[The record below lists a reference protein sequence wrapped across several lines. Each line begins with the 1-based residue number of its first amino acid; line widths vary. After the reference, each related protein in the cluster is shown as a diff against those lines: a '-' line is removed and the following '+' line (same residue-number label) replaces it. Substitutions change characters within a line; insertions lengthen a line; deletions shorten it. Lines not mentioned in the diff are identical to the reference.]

1 MMTVIAYSIDDHEIA
16 SYNILGGSKDERQGW

>member
-1 MMTVIAYSIDDHEIA
+1 MMTVIAYPIDDHGID